1 MNSLLNKTSSALAA
15 EYRALVALQRKSAIE
30 TQWMFGAELKALKN
44 AFYVAQ
50 ESEQVR
56 TK

>member
-1 MNSLLNKTSSALAA
+1 MNSLLNKTAAALAS
-15 EYRALVALQRKSAIE
+15 EYRALVALQRRSSIE

-44 AFYVAQ
+44 AFYVAT